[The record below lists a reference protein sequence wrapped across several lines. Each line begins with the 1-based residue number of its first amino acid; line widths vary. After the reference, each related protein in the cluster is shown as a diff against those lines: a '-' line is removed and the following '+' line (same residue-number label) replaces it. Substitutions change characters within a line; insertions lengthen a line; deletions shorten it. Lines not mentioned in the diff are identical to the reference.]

1 MEEELTKFSCPT
13 LLVGPGSDAMAA
25 RKEIEMREPDL
36 TPLGAIPDRKS
47 LGDHVF
53 ENLRQAII
61 RGDVAPGDRLVESRI
76 AGVLDISRT
85 PVREAIHKLERESL
99 LRKLPHGGFTVVHL
113 SREDIEETF
122 GIRCVLESYAA
133 RLAALNHQE
142 EDLIP
147 LEEKIREFQTCLA
160 KGRFEELP
168 RINTEFHNFFYA
180 LSRSPKLIKLIND
193 LRDQIYRFRRILLKM
208 DNMARTSNEDHRN
221 MLEAIRQRDVHRV
234 EKLVKEH
241 IARGKRI
248 VLKALEDRPNEL

>member
-1 MEEELTKFSCPT
+1 
-13 LLVGPGSDAMAA
+13 MAT
-25 RKEIEMREPDL
+25 RKETEMRGPDL
-36 TPLGAIPDRKS
+36 TPLGAMPDRKS
-47 LGDHVF
+47 LGDQVF
-53 ENLRQAII
+53 ENLKQAII
-61 RGDVAPGDRLVESRI
+61 RGDVAPGGRLVESRI
-76 AGVLDISRT
+76 AKVLDISRT
-85 PVREAIHKLERESL
+85 PVREAIHKLEREGL

-133 RLAALNHQE
+133 RLAALNHRK

-147 LEEKIREFQTCLA
+147 LEEKIREFQVCLS
-160 KGRFEELP
+160 KGRLEELP
-168 RINTEFHNFFYA
+168 RINTEFHNLFYA
-180 LSRSPKLIKLIND
+180 LSRSPKLIKLING

-208 DNMARTSNEDHRN
+208 DDMAKTSNEDHRK
-221 MLEAIRQRDVHRV
+221 MLEAIRQKDVDQV